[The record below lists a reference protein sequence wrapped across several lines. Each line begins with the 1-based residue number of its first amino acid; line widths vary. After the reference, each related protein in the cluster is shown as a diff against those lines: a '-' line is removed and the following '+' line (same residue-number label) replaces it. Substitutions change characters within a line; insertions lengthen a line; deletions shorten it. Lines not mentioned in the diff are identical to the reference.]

1 MTNARFIISGGGT
14 GGHIYPAIA
23 IALAIKKKLPES
35 EILFVGAEGK
45 MEMEKVPLAGFN
57 IVGLP
62 IAGIQRKF
70 DWRNFL
76 LPFKILRSLIKA
88 RSVIKKFKPHA
99 AIGVGGYASGPLLWS
114 AAQMGVTCFIQ
125 EQNSFAGL
133 TNKWLSKKATNIFVA
148 YPNMDRFFSSEKII
162 LTGNP
167 IRFEWNEN
175 LYDKKSALEHFGL
188 SMGKPTLLMVG
199 GSLGARAMNQAMEY
213 YLSDLLEKGYQVIWQ
228 TGKHYS
234 PAEKWKDGSNGLWVG
249 SFINEMHQA
258 YAAADAIIS
267 RAGAMSIS
275 ELSLVAKPTAFVPSP
290 YVSEDHQTHNA
301 MALVNDGAALLIRES
316 EIKEHW
322 MHVIEQLLSESDDN
336 KKRCSQLALWARP
349 KAADEMVSEMF
360 NKLGL

>member
-1 MTNARFIISGGGT
+1 MRFIISGGGT

-23 IALAIKKKLPES
+23 IAMAIQRKFPDAK
-35 EILFVGAEGK
+35 ILFVGAEGK
-45 MEMEKVPLAGFN
+45 MEMEKVPLAGFE

-62 IAGIQRKF
+62 IAGIQRKW

-76 LPFKILRSLIKA
+76 LPVKVIRSLWRA
-88 RSVIKKFKPHA
+88 RVLLKSFKPTA

-114 AAQMGVTCFIQ
+114 AAQLGIPCFIQ

-148 YPNMDRFFSSEKII
+148 YPNMNRFFESEKII

-167 IRFEWNEN
+167 IRFEWNQQ
-175 LYDKKSALEHFGL
+175 LYSKELALHHFGL
-188 SMGKPTLLMVG
+188 ETNKPTLLMVG
-199 GSLGARAMNQAMEY
+199 GSLGARAMNQTMEF
-213 YLSDLLEKGYQVIWQ
+213 YLPEILEKGYQVIWQ
-228 TGKHYS
+228 TGKSYQPS
-234 PAEKWKDGSNGLWVG
+234 DQWKTTSGIWVG
-249 SFINEMHQA
+249 NFIHEMHQA

-301 MALVNDGAALLIRES
+301 LALVEDGAALM
-316 EIKEHW
+316 IKERQIKEQW
-322 MHVIEQLLSESDDN
+322 MSTIAQLLSDDEAN
-336 KKRCSQLALWARP
+336 QKMCLQIAKWARP
-349 KAADEMVSEMF
+349 NAADDIISEIS
-360 NKLGL
+360 NRLAL